1 MNRKE
6 KARLQRQRR
15 RRAFCVAAGGILL
28 LSLVLFFVFRKKGGG
43 ADPSLLCP
51 YQYENEVLTLSQP
64 ASYTPTAF
72 AASLGTVPDES
83 VYYDASIAA
92 GAAIMVDVN
101 TQEVLHSEGAFL
113 PMAPASTTKLMTLLV
128 TLRNGNLDDTV
139 TVAEEAIR
147 ALDGTGSSLAYIHA
161 GDQISLRDL
170 CYAMMLKSGND
181 AANAIAYHIAGG
193 IDAFAEQM
201 NQTALEIGA
210 TSSHFMNPHG
220 LDAEGHYS
228 TAYDLYLIFNALL
241 PYDEFRTMV
250 NTREYTASYL
260 DAAGT
265 PVSNTWENS
274 NGFITGE
281 FGAPA
286 GVSIIGGKT
295 GTTDNALYC
304 LTLSSQGMNGDT
316 YISVV
321 LRSAS
326 RPKLYENMTN
336 LLMKIRN

>member
-6 KARLQRQRR
+6 KTLRLRQRR
-15 RRAFCVAAGGILL
+15 RRVFCVAAGGILL
-28 LSLVLFFVFRKKGGG
+28 LSLILFFSSRKRQNG
-43 ADPSLLCP
+43 ADPLLLCP
-51 YQYENEVLTLSQP
+51 YQYENEVFNLSQP
-64 ASYTPTAF
+64 AVRTPIGF

-83 VYYDASIAA
+83 VYYDPAIAT

-101 TQEVLHSEGAFL
+101 TQEVLHSEAAFIQ
-113 PMAPASTTKLMTLLV
+113 MAPASTTKLMTLLV
-128 TLRNGNLDDTV
+128 TLRHGNLDDTV

-147 ALDGTGSSLAYIHA
+147 VLEGTGSSLAYIHA

-181 AANAIAYHIAGG
+181 AANAIAFHLAGS
-193 IDAFAEQM
+193 IEAFTEMM

-210 TSSHFMNPHG
+210 TSSHFVNPHG
-220 LDAEGHYS
+220 LDAEGHYT
-228 TAYDLYLIFNALL
+228 TAYDLYLTFNALL
-241 PYDEFRTMV
+241 SYDEFRTMV
-250 NTREYTASYL
+250 NTKEYTASYL
-260 DAAGT
+260 DAAGNPT
-265 PVSNTWENS
+265 SNTWGNS
-274 NGFITGE
+274 NGFLTGE
-281 FGAPA
+281 YGAPA

-295 GTTDNALYC
+295 GTTDNAMYC
-304 LTLSSQGMNGDT
+304 LTLSSQGSNGDT

-336 LLMKIRN
+336 LLAKIPN